1 MNRGCELVAQ
11 ETGELFRAAT
21 GRAVFQDHP
30 LQQRFQDIQA
40 GMAHAY
46 LCPDPLAK
54 AVGGYL
60 LGTSQPEFVL

>member
-1 MNRGCELVAQ
+1 MNHGCELVTQAI
-11 ETGELFRAAT
+11 GDLFRAST
-21 GRAVFQDHP
+21 GRAVFADHP

-40 GMAHAY
+40 AMAHAY
-46 LCPDPLAK
+46 LSPDPLSK